1 MVQTS
6 NYIESKYHSLYII
19 TGLIM
24 SKYDIDAYNLKITRI
39 GEIDKIFIEWFCKK
53 HEVYA
58 YEMPGKRYDIG
69 NMESLEWIREN
80 Y

>member
-24 SKYDIDAYNLKITRI
+24 SKYDIDAYNLKITSI

-58 YEMPGKRYDIG
+58 YEMTGKRLSASSTQI
-69 NMESLEWIREN
+69 
-80 Y
+80 

>member
-1 MVQTS
+1 
-6 NYIESKYHSLYII
+6 
-19 TGLIM
+19 M
-24 SKYDIDAYNLKITRI
+24 SKYDIDAYNLKITSI

-58 YEMPGKRYDIG
+58 YEMPGKRDDIG

-80 Y
+80 

>member
-24 SKYDIDAYNLKITRI
+24 SKYDIDAYNLKITSI
-39 GEIDKIFIEWFCKK
+39 GEMDKIFIEWFCKK
-53 HEVYA
+53 HEVYV
-58 YEMPGKRYDIG
+58 YEMLLFDGEEKYCYIEEQTTG
-69 NMESLEWIREN
+69 EN
-80 Y
+80 